1 MSKSN
6 RITLGVIVL
15 CVVSFLC
22 YFSYNSWNF
31 HTSFYK
37 RTISNLIEDVRQDS
51 QGSFEIK
58 LDSTWV
64 FFGMNGAS
72 INTIQKGDSI
82 IKSSNSYQLMIKRKS
97 ENYKSYIYDWSKY

>member
-6 RITLGVIVL
+6 KITLGVIVFCIL
-15 CVVSFLC
+15 SFLG
-22 YFSYNSWNF
+22 YFSYNQWYF
-31 HTSFYK
+31 QRTFYK
-37 RTISNLIEDVRQDS
+37 RAFTNLIEDVRQDS

-58 LDSTWV
+58 LDSKWE

-82 IKSSNSYQLMIKRKS
+82 IKSSNSFDFIIKRKS
-97 ENYKSYIYDWSKY
+97 ENYKSYIFDWLK